1 MVTDEEILAAYRMLS
16 REEGIFCEPA
26 SAAGIAGIIRYG
38 DKIGLGHGEV
48 VVATLTGHGLKDPDN
63 AIKQSK
69 PAVTLPPEKSA
80 IVSHMGF

>member
-1 MVTDEEILAAYRMLS
+1 MVSDEEILSAYKLLS
-16 REEGIFCEPA
+16 EREGIFCEPA

-38 DKIGLGHGEV
+38 DVIGLGHGEV

-69 PAVTLPPEKSA
+69 SPVTLPPDKA
-80 IVSHMGF
+80 TIVDYMGF